1 MRQQTSGDFMPHNRL
16 DKETSPYLQQHADN
30 PVDWYPWGEEAL
42 SRARDEDR
50 PILLSIGYSAC
61 HWCHVMA
68 HESFEDPEIA
78 RVMNELFVNIKVDR
92 EERPDLD
99 RIYQTAHAL
108 LSERTGGWPLTVFL
122 TPDQTPFFAGTYFPR
137 ESRYGLPGFPELLQR
152 IEELYRTRRADIDQ
166 QNTSLREA
174 LGRIEARAAMSDAH
188 LDATALDRARGELAK
203 SFDRTHG
210 GFGAAPK
217 FPHPPMLNRLLRH
230 WAATARDGRDDEPA
244 LHMVRF
250 SLERMA
256 EGGLYDHLGGGFARY
271 SVDDHWMIPHFE
283 KMLYDNGPLLA
294 LYAEAHAAT
303 GDPTL
308 ARIAEETAAW
318 VMREMQAPEG
328 GYYSALDADSEGH
341 EGTYYVWTQEEVR
354 EVVAD
359 DDYALFAARY
369 GLDRPANFE
378 GRWHLYGAAP
388 LDALAADATLN
399 TDELRARL
407 DRARARLL
415 ERREQRVRPGLDDK
429 VLTAWNALMI
439 RGMAIAARHLERPE
453 WTASAERALDFLRTR
468 LWRDGRLL
476 ATYKDGHAHLAAYL
490 DDHAFLLDA
499 VLELLALRW
508 RTEDVEF
515 AMQLADVMLEHFE
528 DRERGGFYFT
538 ADDHEQL
545 LQRPKPTADESLPS
559 GNGVAAY
566 ALTRLGHL
574 LGESRY
580 LDAAQRTL
588 QAAAGVVEQSA
599 SAHCTLLD
607 ALEEQLTPPTLLILR
622 GPAAELGAWQSAA
635 QQGYAPQRLT
645 LAIPALAE
653 ELPAALADKTPP
665 AEGVHAYLCRGTH
678 CEAPIHELAG
688 LRATLD

>member
-1 MRQQTSGDFMPHNRL
+1 MPHNRL
-16 DKETSPYLQQHADN
+16 AKETSPYLQQHADN
-30 PVDWYPWGEEAL
+30 PVDWYPWSEEAL
-42 SRARDEDR
+42 SKAREEDK

-68 HESFEDPEIA
+68 HESFEEPEVA

-137 ESRYGLPGFPELLQR
+137 EPRYGLPGFPELLQR

-166 QNTSLREA
+166 QNVSLRDA
-174 LGRIEARAAMSDAH
+174 MQRIEHRAAMGGSR

-203 SFDRTHG
+203 SFDQLHG
-210 GFGAAPK
+210 GFGSAPK
-217 FPHPPMLNRLLRH
+217 FPHPPTLNRLLRH
-230 WAATARDGRDDEPA
+230 WAATARDGRADEHA
-244 LHMVRF
+244 LHMARF

-271 SVDDHWMIPHFE
+271 SVDEQWMIPHFE

-303 GDPTL
+303 GNPAS

-318 VMREMQAPEG
+318 VMREMQSPEG

-341 EGTYYVWTQEEVR
+341 EGVYYVWTQEEVR
-354 EVVAD
+354 EVVGD
-359 DDYALFAARY
+359 DDFALFAARY

-378 GRWHLYGAAP
+378 GRWHLHGATP
-388 LDALAADATLN
+388 LETLAADAGLDAETLH
-399 TDELRARL
+399 ARL
-407 DRARARLL
+407 DRARARLF

-429 VLTAWNALMI
+429 ILTAWNALMI
-439 RGMAIAARHLERPE
+439 RGMAIAARHLDHPE
-453 WTASAERALDFLRTR
+453 WTASAERALDFLRTQ

-476 ATYKDGHAHLAAYL
+476 ATYKDGRAHLAAYL
-490 DDHAFLLDA
+490 DDYAFLLDA
-499 VLELLALRW
+499 TLELLALRW
-508 RTEDVEF
+508 RAEDIEF
-515 AMQLADVMLEHFE
+515 AIQLADVMLEHFE
-528 DRERGGFYFT
+528 DRDRGGFYFT

-580 LDAAQRTL
+580 LGAAERTL
-588 QAAAGVVEQSA
+588 QAAAGVIEQA
-599 SAHCTLLD
+599 PSAHCTLLD
-607 ALEEQLTPPTLLILR
+607 ALEEQLSPPILLILR
-622 GPAAELGAWQSAA
+622 GAAAELGPWQNAA

-645 LAIPALAE
+645 LAIPAMAE
-653 ELPAALADKTPP
+653 ELPAALADKTVPS
-665 AEGVHAYLCRGTH
+665 EGVLAYLCRGTH

-688 LRATLD
+688 LRGALN

>member
-1 MRQQTSGDFMPHNRL
+1 
-16 DKETSPYLQQHADN
+16 
-30 PVDWYPWGEEAL
+30 
-42 SRARDEDR
+42 
-50 PILLSIGYSAC
+50 
-61 HWCHVMA
+61 
-68 HESFEDPEIA
+68 
-78 RVMNELFVNIKVDR
+78 
-92 EERPDLD
+92 
-99 RIYQTAHAL
+99 
-108 LSERTGGWPLTVFL
+108 
-122 TPDQTPFFAGTYFPR
+122 
-137 ESRYGLPGFPELLQR
+137 
-152 IEELYRTRRADIDQ
+152 
-166 QNTSLREA
+166 
-174 LGRIEARAAMSDAH
+174 
-188 LDATALDRARGELAK
+188 
-203 SFDRTHG
+203 
-210 GFGAAPK
+210 
-217 FPHPPMLNRLLRH
+217 
-230 WAATARDGRDDEPA
+230 
-244 LHMVRF
+244 
-250 SLERMA
+250 
-256 EGGLYDHLGGGFARY
+256 
-271 SVDDHWMIPHFE
+271 
-283 KMLYDNGPLLA
+283 
-294 LYAEAHAAT
+294 
-303 GDPTL
+303 
-308 ARIAEETAAW
+308 
-318 VMREMQAPEG
+318 
-328 GYYSALDADSEGH
+328 
-341 EGTYYVWTQEEVR
+341 
-354 EVVAD
+354 
-359 DDYALFAARY
+359 
-369 GLDRPANFE
+369 
-378 GRWHLYGAAP
+378 
-388 LDALAADATLN
+388 
-399 TDELRARL
+399 
-407 DRARARLL
+407 
-415 ERREQRVRPGLDDK
+415 
-429 VLTAWNALMI
+429 MI

>member
-1 MRQQTSGDFMPHNRL
+1 MPQNRL
-16 DKETSPYLQQHADN
+16 AKETSPYLQQHAGN

-42 SRARDEDR
+42 SRAHEEDK

-68 HESFEDPEIA
+68 HESFEDSEVA

-137 ESRYGLPGFPELLQR
+137 EARYGLPGFPELLQR

-166 QNTSLREA
+166 QNASLREA
-174 LGRIEARAAMSDAH
+174 LQRIEQRAAMGGAS
-188 LDATALDRARGELAK
+188 LDAAALDRARGELAK
-203 SFDRTHG
+203 TFDRTHG
-210 GFGAAPK
+210 GFGGAPK
-217 FPHPPMLNRLLRH
+217 FPHPATINRLLRH
-230 WAATARDGRDDEPA
+230 WAATASDGRADEDA
-244 LHMVRF
+244 LYMARF
-250 SLERMA
+250 SLDRMA

-271 SVDDHWMIPHFE
+271 SVDEQWMIPHFE

-294 LYAEAHAAT
+294 LYADAHAAT
-303 GDPTL
+303 GDPAL
-308 ARIAEETAAW
+308 ARVAEETAAW
-318 VMREMQAPEG
+318 VMREMQSPDG

-341 EGTYYVWTQEEVR
+341 EGAYYVWTREEVR
-354 EVVAD
+354 EVVGAE
-359 DDYALFAARY
+359 DYELFAARY
-369 GLDRPANFE
+369 GLDRAANFE
-378 GRWHLYGAAP
+378 GRWHLYGAAAP
-388 LDALAADATLN
+388 EALAADAGLDVETL
-399 TDELRARL
+399 RSRL
-407 DRARARLL
+407 DHGRARLL

-439 RGMAIAARHLERPE
+439 RGMAVAARHLDRPE

-476 ATYKDGHAHLAAYL
+476 ATYKDGHAHLPAYL

-499 VLELLALRW
+499 TLELLALRW
-508 RTEDVEF
+508 RAEDVDF
-515 AMQLADVMLEHFE
+515 AVRLADIMLEHFE
-528 DRERGGFYFT
+528 DREHGGFYFT

-574 LGESRY
+574 LGEARY

-588 QAAAGVVEQSA
+588 QAAAGVVEQA
-599 SAHCTLLD
+599 PSAHCTLLD

-622 GPAAELGAWQSAA
+622 GAAAELGPWQNAA
-635 QQGYAPQRLT
+635 QQGYAPQRMT
-645 LAIPALAE
+645 LAIPAMAE
-653 ELPAALADKTPP
+653 GLPAALADKAAP
-665 AEGVHAYLCRGTH
+665 AEGIHAYICRGTH

-688 LRATLD
+688 LRNALD

>member
-1 MRQQTSGDFMPHNRL
+1 MPHNRL

-303 GDPTL
+303 GDPAL

-388 LDALAADATLN
+388 LDALAADANPEHRRT
-399 TDELRARL
+399 
-407 DRARARLL
+407 ARAP
-415 ERREQRVRPGLDDK
+415 RPRPR
-429 VLTAWNALMI
+429 ASA
-439 RGMAIAARHLERPE
+439 RAPRAARAA
-453 WTASAERALDFLRTR
+453 WA
-468 LWRDGRLL
+468 GR
-476 ATYKDGHAHLAAYL
+476 
-490 DDHAFLLDA
+490 
-499 VLELLALRW
+499 
-508 RTEDVEF
+508 
-515 AMQLADVMLEHFE
+515 
-528 DRERGGFYFT
+528 
-538 ADDHEQL
+538 
-545 LQRPKPTADESLPS
+545 
-559 GNGVAAY
+559 
-566 ALTRLGHL
+566 
-574 LGESRY
+574 
-580 LDAAQRTL
+580 
-588 QAAAGVVEQSA
+588 
-599 SAHCTLLD
+599 
-607 ALEEQLTPPTLLILR
+607 
-622 GPAAELGAWQSAA
+622 
-635 QQGYAPQRLT
+635 
-645 LAIPALAE
+645 
-653 ELPAALADKTPP
+653 
-665 AEGVHAYLCRGTH
+665 
-678 CEAPIHELAG
+678 
-688 LRATLD
+688 

>member
-1 MRQQTSGDFMPHNRL
+1 MPHNRL
-16 DKETSPYLQQHADN
+16 AKETSPYLQQHADN

-68 HESFEDPEIA
+68 HESFEDPQIA

-166 QNTSLREA
+166 QNASLREA
-174 LGRIEARAAMSDAH
+174 LGRIETRAAMSDAR

-210 GFGAAPK
+210 GFGGAPK
-217 FPHPPMLNRLLRH
+217 FPHPPTLNRLLRH
-230 WAATARDGRDDEPA
+230 WAVTARDGRDDEPA

-303 GDPTL
+303 GDPAP
-308 ARIAEETAAW
+308 ARVAEETAAW
-318 VMREMQAPEG
+318 VMREMQAPDG

-354 EVVAD
+354 EVVAEA
-359 DDYALFAARY
+359 DYALFAARY

-388 LDALAADATLN
+388 LDALASDASLTA
-399 TDELRARL
+399 DELRARL
-407 DRARARLL
+407 DRARSRLL

-429 VLTAWNALMI
+429 ILTAWNALMI
-439 RGMAIAARHLERPE
+439 RGMAIAARHLDRPE

-490 DDHAFLLDA
+490 DDYAFLLDA
-499 VLELLALRW
+499 TLELLALRW
-508 RTEDVEF
+508 RAEDVVF
-515 AMQLADVMLEHFE
+515 ATQLADVMLEHFE

-538 ADDHEQL
+538 ADDHERL

-574 LGESRY
+574 LGEPRY
-580 LDAAQRTL
+580 LDAAQRAL
-588 QAAAGVVEQSA
+588 QAAAGVVEQAA

-645 LAIPALAE
+645 LAIPAMAE
-653 ELPAALADKTPP
+653 GLPGALADKTPP

-688 LRATLD
+688 LRAALD

>member
-1 MRQQTSGDFMPHNRL
+1 MPHNRL